1 MALGGPQWIIIL
13 LVGLVLL
20 IDPKKLA
27 TLSKTLGKA
36 AGEYQKAQELFRN
49 EMENSA
55 KMVKESKS
63 YFMGPKIT
71 APVNSEREK
80 LEQIAGSLGIES
92 VDDKTDEQLR
102 FLISKRLQQ

>member
-13 LVGLVLL
+13 LVGLILL

-27 TLSKTLGKA
+27 TLSKMLGKA
-36 AGEYQKAQELFRN
+36 VGEYQKAQELFRN

-55 KMVKESKS
+55 KMVEESKS
-63 YFMGPKIT
+63 YFMGSKIV
-71 APVNSEREK
+71 APANSEREK

-92 VDDKTDEQLR
+92 IHDKTDEQLP
-102 FLISKRLQQ
+102 FLISMRLQQ

>member
-1 MALGGPQWIIIL
+1 MALAGPQWIIIL
-13 LVGLVLL
+13 LMGLVLL

-36 AGEYQKAQELFRN
+36 VGEYQKARELFRN
-49 EMENSA
+49 EIENSA
-55 KMVKESKS
+55 KMVEESKS
-63 YFMGPKIT
+63 YFIGPKIT

-92 VDDKTDEQLR
+92 IDYKTDDQLR
-102 FLISKRLQQ
+102 FLISKKLHQ